1 MNQHQTL
8 VKNELMK
15 AFRIEQ
21 DINNKME
28 QIVFLREL
36 ATKASS
42 VLSDM
47 PGSPNRNIHKT
58 EDIIV
63 KFIGMEEELKK
74 EINSLLETKQYVK
87 ELISRVTDR
96 EGRIILEQ
104 RYLQYDKWE
113 QIAGEMGYTVRQ
125 IFRIHDVALMEIDTS
140 EFCHEMS

>member
-28 QIVFLREL
+28 QIVSLREL
-36 ATKASS
+36 ATKASN

-47 PGSPNRNIHKT
+47 PGSPNRNIYKT

-74 EINSLLETKQYVK
+74 EIDSLLGTKQYVK
-87 ELISRVTDR
+87 DLIGQVTDR
-96 EGRIILEQ
+96 EGRIILEE

-113 QIAGEMGYTVRQ
+113 TIAGEMGYTVRQ
-125 IFRIHDVALMEIDTS
+125 IFRIHDAALMEIS
-140 EFCHEMS
+140 IPEACHEMS

>member
-28 QIVFLREL
+28 QIVSSREL

-42 VLSDM
+42 VLNDM
-47 PGSPNRNIHKT
+47 PGSPNRNVHKT

-63 KFIGMEEELKK
+63 KFI
-74 EINSLLETKQYVK
+74 NS
-87 ELISRVTDR
+87 S
-96 EGRIILEQ
+96 
-104 RYLQYDKWE
+104 
-113 QIAGEMGYTVRQ
+113 A
-125 IFRIHDVALMEIDTS
+125 
-140 EFCHEMS
+140 

>member
-28 QIVFLREL
+28 QIVSLREL

-47 PGSPNRNIHKT
+47 SGSPNRNIHKT

-63 KFIGMEEELKK
+63 KFIGMEEELEK
-74 EINSLLETKQYVK
+74 EINSLLGTKQYVK
-87 ELISRVTDR
+87 DLISQVTDR

-113 QIAGEMGYTVRQ
+113 EIAGEMGYTVRQ
-125 IFRIHDVALMEIDTS
+125 IFRIHDAALMEISIS
-140 EFCHEMS
+140 E

>member
-8 VKNELMK
+8 MKNELMK

-28 QIVFLREL
+28 QIVSLREL
-36 ATKASS
+36 ATKASN

>member
-28 QIVFLREL
+28 QIVSLREL

-74 EINSLLETKQYVK
+74 EITSLLGTKQYVK
-87 ELISRVTDR
+87 DLISQVTDR

-113 QIAGEMGYTVRQ
+113 EIAGEMGYTVRQ
-125 IFRIHDVALMEIDTS
+125 IFRIHDVALMEISIS
-140 EFCHEMS
+140 ESCHEMS

>member
-28 QIVFLREL
+28 QIVSLREL
-36 ATKASS
+36 ATKASN

-47 PGSPNRNIHKT
+47 PGNPNRNIHKT

-74 EINSLLETKQYVK
+74 EITSLPYQ
-87 ELISRVTDR
+87 
-96 EGRIILEQ
+96 
-104 RYLQYDKWE
+104 
-113 QIAGEMGYTVRQ
+113 
-125 IFRIHDVALMEIDTS
+125 
-140 EFCHEMS
+140 

>member
-28 QIVFLREL
+28 QIVSLREL
-36 ATKASS
+36 ATKASN

-63 KFIGMEEELKK
+63 KFISMEEELKK
-74 EINSLLETKQYVK
+74 EINSLLGTKQYVK
-87 ELISRVTDR
+87 DLISQVTDR

-113 QIAGEMGYTVRQ
+113 EIAGEMGYTVRQ
-125 IFRIHDVALMEIDTS
+125 IFRIYDAALMEISIS
-140 EFCHEMS
+140 ESCHEMS

>member
-28 QIVFLREL
+28 QIVSLREL
-36 ATKASS
+36 ATKASN

-47 PGSPNRNIHKT
+47 PGSLNRNIHKT

-74 EINSLLETKQYVK
+74 EINSLLGTKQYVK
-87 ELISRVTDR
+87 DLIGQVTDR
-96 EGRIILEQ
+96 EGRIILEE

-113 QIAGEMGYTVRQ
+113 EIAGEMGYTVRQ
-125 IFRIHDVALMEIDTS
+125 IFRIHDAALMKITIS
-140 EFCHEMS
+140 ESCHEMS

>member
-28 QIVFLREL
+28 QIVSLREL
-36 ATKASS
+36 ATKASN

-47 PGSPNRNIHKT
+47 PGSPSRNIRKT

-63 KFIGMEEELKK
+63 KFIGMEEELKR
-74 EINSLLETKQYVK
+74 EITSLLEIKQYVK
-87 ELISRVTDR
+87 NLISQVTDR

-104 RYLQYDKWE
+104 RYMQYDKWE
-113 QIAGEMGYTVRQ
+113 EIAGEMGYTVRQ
-125 IFRIHDVALMEIDTS
+125 IFRIHDAK
-140 EFCHEMS
+140 FA

>member
-8 VKNELMK
+8 VKNERMK

-28 QIVFLREL
+28 QIVSLREL
-36 ATKASS
+36 ATKASN

-47 PGSPNRNIHKT
+47 SGSPNRNIHKT

-63 KFIGMEEELKK
+63 KFIGMEEKLKK
-74 EINSLLETKQYVK
+74 EINSLLGTKQYVK
-87 ELISRVTDR
+87 DLISQVMDR

-113 QIAGEMGYTVRQ
+113 AIAGEMGYTVRQ
-125 IFRIHDVALMEIDTS
+125 IFRIHDAALMEISIS
-140 EFCHEMS
+140 ESCHEMS

>member
-28 QIVFLREL
+28 QIVSLREL
-36 ATKASS
+36 ATKASN

-47 PGSPNRNIHKT
+47 PGSPNRNIYKT

-74 EINSLLETKQYVK
+74 EISSLLETKQYVK
-87 ELISRVTDR
+87 DLISWVTDR

-113 QIAGEMGYTVRQ
+113 EIAGEMGYTVRQ
-125 IFRIHDVALMEIDTS
+125 IFRIHDAALMEIDIS
-140 EFCHEMS
+140 ESCHEMS

>member
-28 QIVFLREL
+28 QIVSLREL

-74 EINSLLETKQYVK
+74 EINSLLGTKQFVK
-87 ELISRVTDR
+87 DLISQVTDR
-96 EGRIILEQ
+96 EGRIILEE

-113 QIAGEMGYTVRQ
+113 EIAGEMGYTVRQ
-125 IFRIHDVALMEIDTS
+125 IFRIHDAALMEIKL
-140 EFCHEMS
+140 

>member
-28 QIVFLREL
+28 QIVSLREL
-36 ATKASS
+36 ATKASN

-74 EINSLLETKQYVK
+74 EITSLLGTKQYVK
-87 ELISRVTDR
+87 DLISQVTDR

-113 QIAGEMGYTVRQ
+113 EIAGEMGYTVRQ
-125 IFRIHDVALMEIDTS
+125 IFRIHDAALMEIGIS
-140 EFCHEMS
+140 ESCHEMS

>member
-1 MNQHQTL
+1 MNQHQTA

-28 QIVFLREL
+28 QIASLREL

-42 VLSDM
+42 TLLSDM
-47 PGSPNRNIHKT
+47 PGSSNRNIHKT

-63 KFIGMEEELKK
+63 KIIGMEDELKK
-74 EINSLLETKQYVK
+74 EVEDLLGTKQRVSDLIRQVK
-87 ELISRVTDR
+87 DR

-113 QIAGEMGYTVRQ
+113 NIAGEMFYTVRQ
-125 IFRIHDVALMEIDTS
+125 IFRIHDAALMEIKL
-140 EFCHEMS
+140 

>member
-28 QIVFLREL
+28 QIVSLREL
-36 ATKASS
+36 ATKASN

-74 EINSLLETKQYVK
+74 EIDSLLGTKQYVK
-87 ELISRVTDR
+87 DLIGQVTDR
-96 EGRIILEQ
+96 EGRIILEE

-113 QIAGEMGYTVRQ
+113 EIAGEMGYTVRQ
-125 IFRIHDVALMEIDTS
+125 IFRIHDVALMEIS
-140 EFCHEMS
+140 IPESCHEMS